1 MKQARG
7 RFLIGPLLCA
17 TICSALLQGCASS
30 AVVLAPPDSLTP
42 FKSEAAL
49 EPQEEANGRR
59 DFALKPDTQ
68 MPIEIARPSIDAK
81 HVHSLPE
88 LIDIGQSTNP
98 ATRASWERARQAAL
112 AVGMAKATYLPIISA
127 DALVGYER
135 ASQGTPG
142 LQLSSATQPGIDITQ
157 NGLPSALVIPSGTIT
172 AQGRE
177 LLPSLTMKWLLFD
190 FGAREATVD
199 AAKQLSLAANVLFNG
214 SHQKLIH
221 DIAAGFYRYTGT
233 RAHLAIARTSLANS
247 NVLLEAAMARR
258 KRGVATTIEVAQVRQ
273 QVAQA
278 KLGVIQAEGAVRDS
292 YRSLLEAMGVSPT
305 LQIVVEDVSGRRLPK
320 APNLDIDRLID
331 VALRRRPDVQAAF
344 ARLKADQAAV
354 DRARADIAPK
364 IALIGNAN
372 KNYGTYTI
380 TDSRLPI
387 GVSETTGA
395 TNASILLAV
404 TVPIFDGGVRDAQ
417 VKAAQSRASAAADEL
432 TQLQGNAA
440 KQIVVAYDTLRTSL
454 ASHIAATELVSAAS
468 ITHKAAV
475 EYYANGIGTLSDALA
490 AQNALLQARLAK
502 AKAHSDA
509 LVSAVNIAFA
519 VGVLTNSEAAG
530 R

>member
-1 MKQARG
+1 MKLIPK
-7 RFLIGPLLCA
+7 RFAIPRALCIA
-17 TICSALLQGCASS
+17 FCAALLGGCASS
-30 AVVLAPPDSLTP
+30 AVVLAPPDPQTP
-42 FKSEAAL
+42 FKSETAL
-49 EPQEEANGRR
+49 EPQDTADGGR
-59 DFALKPDTQ
+59 DFGLKPDAQ
-68 MPIEIARPSIDAK
+68 MPIDIARPVIDQR
-81 HVHSLPE
+81 HIHTLPE

-127 DALVGYER
+127 DVLAGYER

-142 LQLSSATQPGIDITQ
+142 LQLSSASQPGIDITQ
-157 NGLPSALVIPSGTIT
+157 NGLPTSLIIPSGTIT
-172 AQGRE
+172 AEGRQ

-199 AAKQLSLAANVLFNG
+199 AARQLSFAANVLFNG

-221 DIAAGFYRYTGT
+221 DIAAAFYRYTGT
-233 RAHLAIARTSLANS
+233 RAHLAIARASLANS

-258 KRGVATTIEVAQVRQ
+258 KRGIATTIEVAQVKQ

-278 KLGVIQAEGAVRDS
+278 KLGVVQAEGAVRDN
-292 YRSLLEAMGVSPT
+292 YRSLLEAMGVAPT
-305 LQIVVEDVSGRRLPK
+305 LQIAVENVSARRLPK
-320 APNLDIDRLID
+320 APNLDVDRLIE

-354 DRARADIAPK
+354 DRARADLAPK
-364 IALIGNAN
+364 VALIGNAN

-395 TNASILLAV
+395 TNASVLLAV
-404 TVPIFDGGVRDAQ
+404 TVPIFDGGVREAQ
-417 VKAAQSRASAAADEL
+417 VRAAQSRAAAAADEL

-519 VGVLTNSEAAG
+519 VGVLTNAESAG